1 MSYLWYNVF
10 VKEAGVEILKTSD
23 VAKLL
28 SVSELA
34 TLSSLKGFIL
44 KGGVVNDKRKKR
56 KRSV

>member
-1 MSYLWYNVF
+1 M
-10 VKEAGVEILKTSD
+10 EILKTSD
-23 VAKLL
+23 VEKLL
-28 SVSELA
+28 SVSEFA

>member
-1 MSYLWYNVF
+1 M
-10 VKEAGVEILKTSD
+10 EILKTSD